1 MLAIRLGAFCMERLS
16 GNGRSK
22 RTRDVLGTVVLSGV
36 LVVAGVLL
44 VAAFVWVVPLAMR
57 LLLRS

>member
-1 MLAIRLGAFCMERLS
+1 MERLS
-16 GNGRSK
+16 GNSRSK
-22 RTRDVLGTVVLSGV
+22 RTPDLLGTVTLCGV
-36 LVVAGVLL
+36 LVVVGVLL